1 MSSKSEN
8 VQISETAKKFIAG
21 LPPYRTNSL
30 YFESDCWVDA
40 DQAFHAEEAE
50 CAGMYLT
57 KLGVPKHNNDGEKLS
72 LVGRIQMAMVMFPP
86 KTYKPN
92 D

>member
-1 MSSKSEN
+1 MSRKARCRRCDA
-8 VQISETAKKFIAG
+8 VVETREMAA
-21 LPPYRTNSL
+21 YRTNSL